1 VVVVVSGAERIL
13 KREIDAKQH
22 ADLLSNLKNEL
33 R

>member
-1 VVVVVSGAERIL
+1 VTGAERIL